1 MYTFK
6 GNILLCCSLSTFP
19 WQLCIY
25 VLPAPGSRGRIFLF
39 FTEQFPLAIF
49 WSVLPQG
56 PFLCRLILSIP
67 ECYINGSTY
76 VLFCL
81 IIPPLAWCFWDS
93 STLFCLSV
101 ACILLILIF
110 LAQQSS
116 SVFIDHSLFARS
128 PADRHFSCFWCL
140 VITNAT
146 GENTLVQVFCVTHVF
161 TSLGSVPVAGSQAW
175 WIFKIKCCVLK
186 QQQQQSEKETLL
198 EFLELLCLSEWSTA
212 SFSLFFPLAW
222 DLSDWWERGISPLA
236 LHVTAQL
243 SRSFCERLCFC
254 EYWGAP
260 KGRIMYSE
268 WTLT

>member
-1 MYTFK
+1 MY
-6 GNILLCCSLSTFP
+6 
-19 WQLCIY
+19 
-25 VLPAPGSRGRIFLF
+25 
-39 FTEQFPLAIF
+39 
-49 WSVLPQG
+49 
-56 PFLCRLILSIP
+56 LSIP
-67 ECYINGSTY
+67 FPVFSYQNFCFICIIGSYCKDFPTSCFSHLTKSCRKSSKSTHWSIWSMNNY
-76 VLFCL
+76 LFN
-81 IIPPLAWCFWDS
+81 
-93 STLFCLSV
+93 
-101 ACILLILIF
+101 
-110 LAQQSS
+110 
-116 SVFIDHSLFARS
+116 RS

-198 EFLELLCLSEWSTA
+198 EFLELLCISECSTA